1 MDLNLHSAIADRYKS
16 NAQKIRV
23 LTEEWVGTNI
33 FCPSCGDIV
42 SNYANNK
49 PIADFYCAKCKE
61 DFELK
66 SKKNSIGKK
75 IVDGAYATM
84 IERLQSSSNPN
95 FFFLNYD
102 KQSLDIINFIV
113 IPKHFFIP
121 EIIEKRKPLSS
132 TAKRAGWI
140 GCNILLD
147 TIPQSGKIFYI
158 KDKKQESKDKVLETW
173 HKTSFLKES
182 TNLDT
187 KGWLLD
193 IISCIEKLNK
203 DRFTLQDL
211 YSFEPYL
218 RVKHPNNN
226 NIQAKIR
233 QQLQILRDKNYL
245 IFESRGKYRLK

>member
-1 MDLNLHSAIADRYKS
+1 M
-16 NAQKIRV
+16 
-23 LTEEWVGTNI
+23 
-33 FCPSCGDIV
+33 
-42 SNYANNK
+42 
-49 PIADFYCAKCKE
+49 
-61 DFELK
+61 
-66 SKKNSIGKK
+66 
-75 IVDGAYATM
+75 
-84 IERLQSSSNPN
+84 
-95 FFFLNYD
+95 
-102 KQSLDIINFIV
+102 
-113 IPKHFFIP
+113 
-121 EIIEKRKPLSS
+121 
-132 TAKRAGWI
+132 
-140 GCNILLD
+140 
-147 TIPQSGKIFYI
+147 
-158 KDKKQESKDKVLETW
+158 
-173 HKTSFLKES
+173 KES